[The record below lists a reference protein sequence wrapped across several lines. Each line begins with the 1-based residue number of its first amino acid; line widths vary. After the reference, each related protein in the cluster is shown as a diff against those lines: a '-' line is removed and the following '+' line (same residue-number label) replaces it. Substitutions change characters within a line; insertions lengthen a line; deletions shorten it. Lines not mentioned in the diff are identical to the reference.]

1 MFVSQSVCLF
11 MVSVGDLQGV
21 SLLGGMSACNM
32 CLNETI
38 CVRQECKVRACV
50 CVCACASVMRG
61 FGTSCDYS
69 RLLRCRFSGSVGP
82 RKSALYLVCGNAHSA
97 PLSLYCCSFDLF
109 FSFFN

>member
-1 MFVSQSVCLF
+1 MFVSQSVCLS

-21 SLLGGMSACNM
+21 SLLGGMSACNT
-32 CLNETI
+32 CLNETV
-38 CVRQECKVRACV
+38 CVRNARCVHV